1 VLDPVLTGDG
11 WLLRVRLPA
20 GVLPPGAMR
29 AVAAVAA
36 ACGSGAVELTSRAN
50 LQVRGVTDLDGAAR
64 RLIDRGLAL
73 DDPQRDAL
81 RAVVASPLH
90 GHDPTALVDLVDV
103 LADVERQLVGGVVG
117 AVPPKFGVVLDDGG
131 SWSLDRLDADV
142 RLAAV
147 SRGSH
152 RWTVTVRGGRAPL
165 GTVAEPGQAV
175 VAAAQLCAD
184 HGGRMD
190 EVVRARGPRHVAA
203 ALGAVDALPGEGG
216 PEETSRGGG
225 GPDHGGSVGP
235 CPPRGDWRH
244 VGRHPDIAGDRCNV
258 VAAPFLGRVDATTLA
273 SVAALAARYARRTG
287 VTPERSLAFCG
298 VQRAEADALESAL
311 ADLAL
316 ITRPG
321 DRRSLVSAC
330 VGSRGCEHGRADT
343 LAAAERLVHADE
355 VPAPVHLSGC
365 EKHCGLPAGVAHLV
379 ADPSGRFVA
388 AGARP

>member
-1 VLDPVLTGDG
+1 MLTGDG
-11 WLLRVRLPA
+11 WLLRVRLPG
-20 GVLPPGAMR
+20 GVLPAGAMR

-50 LQVRGVTDLDGAAR
+50 IQVRGVTDLDGAAR
-64 RLIDRGLAL
+64 RLIDGGLAL

-90 GHDPTALVDLVDV
+90 GHDPTALVDLVGV
-103 LADVERQLVGGVVG
+103 LADVESQLVGGAVG

-131 SWSLDRLDADV
+131 AWPLDGLDADV

-147 SRGSH
+147 TRGSH
-152 RWTVTVRGGRAPL
+152 RWTVTVRGGRASL
-165 GTVAEPGQAV
+165 GTVDEPAHAA

-184 HGGRMD
+184 HAGRMD

-203 ALGAVDALPGEGG
+203 ALGAVDAMPSEGG
-216 PEETSRGGG
+216 WEETGRGGG
-225 GPDHGGSVGP
+225 GPDHGGSAGRRR
-235 CPPRGDWRH
+235 PPRDRSH
-244 VGRHPDIAGDRCNV
+244 LGRHPDMVSDRCNV
-258 VAAPFLGRVDATTLA
+258 VAAPFLGRLDATTLA

-287 VTPERSLAFCG
+287 VTPDRSLAFCG
-298 VQRAEADALESAL
+298 VLHAEADALESAR

-330 VGSRGCEHGRADT
+330 IGSRGCEHGRVDT
-343 LAAAERLVHADE
+343 LAAAERLVQADE
-355 VPAPVHLSGC
+355 APARMHLSGC
-365 EKHCGLPAGVAHLV
+365 EKQCGVPAGVAHLV